1 MEEKMKNRSTLIA
14 PILGM
19 GLFSLLLTGCG
30 WSSGQATPEESKE
43 AMATHHEMGRA
54 PEKKS
59 QGPDPS
65 EAHQGISTEVRID
78 NFTFDPPQLTV
89 SAGTKVTWINH
100 DDVPHTATST
110 AKPKA
115 FDSGTLDTDEKFSF
129 VFTTP
134 GTYKYFYAVHPRMI
148 GQIVVK

>member
-1 MEEKMKNRSTLIA
+1 MANRLRKTT
-14 PILGM
+14 PILGV
-19 GLFSLLLTGCG
+19 GLFTVFLSGCG
-30 WSSGQATPEESKE
+30 WSSGEATQQEAQEEMATPQP
-43 AMATHHEMGRA
+43 MVNTT
-54 PEKKS
+54 EKKS

-65 EAHQGISTEVRID
+65 EAHQGVSTEVRID

-129 VFTTP
+129 VFTAP
-134 GTYKYFYAVHPRMI
+134 GTYKYFCAVHPRMI
-148 GQIVVK
+148 GQIIVK